1 MGKIKDIVAREILAS
16 GGLPTV
22 EVTITLQNGVSAD
35 ASISYGLSAGS
46 KEAFVLVDEDARRY
60 AGKGMLK
67 AVENINTEIRDM
79 VLGKDSEDQ
88 KELDN
93 MMIRLDGTKNK
104 ARLGGNSILQ
114 SQWDLQKYLQK
125 TKGKNFITILKTIS

>member
-22 EVTITLQNGVSAD
+22 EVTITLLNGVSAD

-79 VLGKDSEDQ
+79 ILGKDSEDQ

-93 MMIRLDGTKNK
+93 LMIRLDGTKNK
-104 ARLGGNSILQ
+104 GRLGGNAILEI
-114 SQWDLQKYLQK
+114 
-125 TKGKNFITILKTIS
+125 GRAHV